1 MFKKFSVLL
10 QFSINHTC
18 KKGFMD
24 FLITNMDDLT
34 SITICNILY
43 LFVNV
48 ISVLISMASLF
59 MYFITKRETGW
70 SNQFIYV
77 GRKMSNHAC
86 LC

>member
-10 QFSINHTC
+10 QFSINHTY

-24 FLITNMDDLT
+24 FLIANMDDLT
-34 SITICNILY
+34 SIAICNILY

-48 ISVLISMASLF
+48 ISVLISMDSLF

-77 GRKMSNHAC
+77 KFQRP
-86 LC
+86 

>member
-10 QFSINHTC
+10 QFSINHTY
-18 KKGFMD
+18 KKVFVD

-48 ISVLISMASLF
+48 ISVLISMDSLF

-77 GRKMSNHAC
+77 G
-86 LC
+86 

>member
-1 MFKKFSVLL
+1 MFKTFSVLL
-10 QFSINHTC
+10 QFSINHTY

-34 SITICNILY
+34 SAAICNIY

-48 ISVLISMASLF
+48 ISVLISMDSLF

-77 GRKMSNHAC
+77 G
-86 LC
+86 